1 MDTEKKALV
10 GSCAFPGNIWSGR
23 RTGRSHRCI
32 FTGLPHAMPLLPQS
46 GDLEH
51 VRRRGVEREGSV

>member
-1 MDTEKKALV
+1 MDTEKKA
-10 GSCAFPGNIWSGR
+10 
-23 RTGRSHRCI
+23 RSHRCI